1 MCKNRPI
8 CAIWLR
14 QLAFILQSETFLKN
28 MEPPKDYAQRADQL
42 ARKNGYFC
50 ASFIGTDGTREVYSP
65 RYHHNE
71 VLTEGL
77 PNVIVVSD
85 DGEVSWAG
93 GYDSFPIL
101 GALKEYRYT
110 QGKRLYQK
118 IARQP
123 KTADEQQ
130 LVAIV
135 EKAPDKERYYDYL
148 ELAKRLQMP
157 WQMNGDVMELVYR
170 ERVEGPTPNGG
181 DYSEAHYYDE
191 DRLLCP
197 PSEAKYINIVEYT
210 ARGERVYETYGVI
223 S

>member
-1 MCKNRPI
+1 
-8 CAIWLR
+8 
-14 QLAFILQSETFLKN
+14 
-28 MEPPKDYAQRADQL
+28 MEEIHDYAQKADRL

-50 ASFIGTDGTREVYSP
+50 ASFIGTDGTREIYSP
-65 RYHHNE
+65 RYYHNE

-77 PNVIVVSD
+77 PNLIVVSD

-101 GALKEYRYT
+101 GALDEYHYSL
-110 QGKRLYQK
+110 GKRLYQR
-118 IARQP
+118 IARRP
-123 KTADEQQ
+123 KSADEQQ

-135 EKAPDKERYYDYL
+135 EAATDKERYYDYL

-170 ERVEGPTPNGG
+170 ERHDGPTPHGG
-181 DYSEAHYYDE
+181 AYSEAHYYDE

-197 PSEAKYINIVEYT
+197 PSEAKYINIVEYG
-210 ARGERVYETYGVI
+210 AKGERIYETYGVV